1 MKWLLDT
8 NAVSR
13 HLGGKCPQITVRI
26 KATPPG
32 YLYLCSI
39 VNAEMLYGAWNS
51 PDPKFGF
58 PISQFLNF
66 PIPL

>member
-1 MKWLLDT
+1 MKWFLDT

-13 HLGGKCPQITVRI
+13 HLGGKCPQITVRR

-58 PISQFLNF
+58 PIS
-66 PIPL
+66 